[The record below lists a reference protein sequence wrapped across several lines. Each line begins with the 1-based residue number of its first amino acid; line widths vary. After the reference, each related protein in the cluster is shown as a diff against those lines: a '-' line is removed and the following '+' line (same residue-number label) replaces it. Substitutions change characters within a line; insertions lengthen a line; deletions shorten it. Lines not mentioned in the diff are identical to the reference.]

1 MLILALDTSTRVG
14 SLAVL
19 RGQTVLAEV
28 VSCSDQPYSVSFFGD
43 LEKLLAPL
51 SLSVQQFDLFAVGA
65 GPGSFTGMR
74 AGLTVAK
81 AWSEIFTKP
90 VAPVSCLEATASK
103 ILGSGVATA
112 NGRLIA
118 PVLDARRGQ
127 IFGCVYLLLSDGGVL
142 QPLTEEGVMASDEF
156 VELVQGRMSGASI
169 SAKEPGE
176 LGPVPELLQEVVFV
190 SPTPELI
197 RPAIECSALAFAH
210 VEQVSGVLAGDIGR
224 LGYARALRGEVVDA
238 LGLDANYVRR
248 PDAERNW
255 KGKQGS

>member
-19 RGQTVLAEV
+19 RDQTVLAEV

-65 GPGSFTGMR
+65 GPGSFTGLR

-81 AWSEIFTKP
+81 AWSEIFSKP

-112 NGRLIA
+112 SGRLIA

-127 IFGCVYLLLSDGGVL
+127 IFGCVYRLRSDGGAL
-142 QPLTEEGVMASDEF
+142 QPLTEEAVMASDEF
-156 VELVQGRMSGASI
+156 VELVQSRIPGASV
-169 SAKEPGE
+169 SPKEVGE
-176 LGPVPELLQEVVFV
+176 LEHVPELVFV

-197 RPAIECSALAFAH
+197 RPAIKCSAFAFAH

-224 LGYARALRGEVVDA
+224 LGYTRALRGDVVDA

-255 KGKQGS
+255 KGK